1 MLFAG
6 LSIVWIYYMEKR
18 DERFFLK
25 EHAVKALKLFTVL
38 IIIRKQALSDLSLPI
53 FMVKFYFKIHNFY
66 TLPDPVQKMHTAW
79 SRRLPDGCPIAFS
92 KVYLK
97 S

>member
-1 MLFAG
+1 M
-6 LSIVWIYYMEKR
+6 R
-18 DERFFLK
+18 DFLK
-25 EHAVKALKLFTVL
+25 KEYAAKALKLFTVL
-38 IIIRKQALSDLSLPI
+38 IIIRKQALSDLSLLI

-66 TLPDPVQKMHTAW
+66 TLPDPAQKMHTAW
-79 SRRLPDGCPIAFS
+79 SRRLPDGCLIAFS

>member
-18 DERFFLK
+18 DERLK
-25 EHAVKALKLFTVL
+25 KKKAVKALKLFTVL
-38 IIIRKQALSDLSLPI
+38 IIIRKQALSDLSLLI

-66 TLPDPVQKMHTAW
+66 TLPDPAQKMLTAW
-79 SRRLPDGCPIAFS
+79 SGRLPDGRPIAFS
-92 KVYLK
+92 KVYWK